1 MRLFVVLLLSIVGL
15 VGCGSEAK
23 LKKAPVSV
31 SGKVMRSGHP
41 CGGMTMILQPLSD
54 GHVRELSIGKDGRFQ
69 GELIPGEYAYYV
81 AKPAVRQVTPATG
94 RIAPKHFE
102 ADLSK
107 TVIVEPGKMLAIVLD

>member
-41 CGGMTMILQPLSD
+41 CGGMVMVLQPLSD
-54 GHVRELSIGKDGRFQ
+54 GHVRELSIRKDGRFQ

-81 AKPAVRQVTPATG
+81 AKPTIRGVAQATG
-94 RIAPKHFE
+94 RLASTHFE
-102 ADLSK
+102 ADLSR
-107 TVIVEPGKMLAIVLD
+107 TVIVEPGKLLAIVLD